1 MIIYLFKKGQMVT
14 GYKQKGEGYYPA
26 FNVPLEDLFEEMLYY
41 QKKGYNI
48 KALEKKESSII
59 ID

>member
-1 MIIYLFKKGQMVT
+1 MIIYLLKKGQMIT

-26 FNVPLEDLFEEMLYY
+26 FNVPLTELFKEMIYY
-41 QKKGYNI
+41 QKEGYI
-48 KALEKKESSII
+48 VKTLEKKEPFI

>member
-26 FNVPLEDLFEEMLYY
+26 FNVPLEELFGEMIYY
-41 QKKGYNI
+41 QNKGYDI
-48 KALEKKESSII
+48 KALEKKEPFI